1 MSYCKLVPGQYKQ
14 ISDVRRVIN
23 YIADIDKSHWLVGG
37 GNGIINSEYIHSSP
51 DFIAEQFLV
60 VQEIKRCRG
69 RRLYH
74 AVVSFDTI
82 IDEMSIVE
90 IKNIAEKIIALYSQ
104 YQSVYALHENTWNP
118 HLHIIFNNISLMNV
132 KNLSY
137 FFNIYDIKQCTE
149 ESIDFYKAKG
159 KH

>member
-1 MSYCKLVPGQYKQ
+1 MSYCKLVSGQYKQ

-23 YIADIDKSHWLVGG
+23 YISEMDKSHWLVGG

-51 DFIAEQFLV
+51 DFIAEQFLF
-60 VQEIKRCRG
+60 VQGLKKCRG

-74 AVVSFDTI
+74 VVVSFDTI
-82 IDEMSIVE
+82 LDEMSIAE

-104 YQSVYALHENTWNP
+104 YQSVYALHENTRNL
-118 HLHIIFNNISLMNV
+118 HLHIIFNNISLMVN

-149 ESIDFYKAKG
+149 ESIDFFRAK
-159 KH
+159 KKY